1 MSKQIKNNVRDYYND
16 HVREE
21 DARLDKHPFEIPVTL
36 HFINKYLLTTE
47 AIFLMLLVGQDE
59 LPNCC

>member
-21 DARLDKHPFEIPVTL
+21 DARLDKHPFEL
-36 HFINKYLLTTE
+36 INTLTTE